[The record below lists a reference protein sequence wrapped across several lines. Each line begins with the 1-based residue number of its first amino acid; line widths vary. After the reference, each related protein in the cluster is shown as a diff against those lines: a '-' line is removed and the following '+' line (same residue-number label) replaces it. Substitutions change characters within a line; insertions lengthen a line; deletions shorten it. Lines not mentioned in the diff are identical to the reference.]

1 MKTDIY
7 NEIKETSNAIFN
19 SLEDKIK
26 EINTSPLNDT
36 EKKELI
42 AMAEGIKS
50 SIANQDLESINKII
64 KFA

>member
-1 MKTDIY
+1 MNIEKD
-7 NEIKETSNAIFN
+7 IKETGEAILNALN
-19 SLEDKIK
+19 QKIN

-36 EKKELI
+36 EKKNLI

>member
-1 MKTDIY
+1 MNIE
-7 NEIKETSNAIFN
+7 NEIKQTGDAIM
-19 SLEDKIK
+19 SALEQKIA

-36 EKKELI
+36 QKKELI